1 MADEKIY
8 NWSYSPQE
16 KENAVDSQSLRIFD
30 QIVINDDA
38 IKMCNALKLMES
50 SYQTRWCLKLTG
62 SI

>member
-38 IKMCNALKLMES
+38 I
-50 SYQTRWCLKLTG
+50 
-62 SI
+62 